1 MSFGVVAVDERI
13 NFSKYSAGRLKV
25 RMYEDVDGGLQECAA
40 VEALL
45 QHAIRCA
52 RRGAYD
58 DASDA
63 LDVVKELMDRNNLK

>member
-1 MSFGVVAVDERI
+1 
-13 NFSKYSAGRLKV
+13 
-25 RMYEDVDGGLQECAA
+25 MYEDVDGGLQECAA